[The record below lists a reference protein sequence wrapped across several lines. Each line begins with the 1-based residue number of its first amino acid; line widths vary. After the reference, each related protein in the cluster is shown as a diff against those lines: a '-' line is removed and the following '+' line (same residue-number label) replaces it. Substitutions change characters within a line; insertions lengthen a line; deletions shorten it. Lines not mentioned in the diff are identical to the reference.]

1 MGSEDST
8 DSSVSAQKEKG
19 TKFGSLLKGAFGS
32 MAKAVKG
39 SKPEK
44 RFFGREKVKDDYIE
58 SLECINGIH
67 SNNDPELPDITKRN
81 VMPGRFAKVEAPKVR
96 TEIRPKTYEV
106 MDEMPVEQEEMEDDL
121 EIVEDLSEEP
131 LTVSEVRTFV
141 EDPVTAEEPVIFA
154 EPAVFVREDDSVH
167 GIEFETETE
176 DECEVD
182 YFDFLPPMKATER
195 APVRRAP
202 QVKPSAEEIVDAD
215 DIQEEAESEEAEEE
229 VEDHGRTKEEVF
241 IDIFDDV
248 PGVSP
253 ISAAEEVHEVSA
265 VTVDEVQCETR
276 ISANDIETT
285 VSTEIDLDILDV
297 PTVFAVEVEE
307 TIVKAETIAE
317 AEIEEQMEVEVEAVA
332 EAKIE
337 EVIINIFD
345 DDPEVS
351 VCEEIDLDILDVPVT
366 SAVQEEEIECAEFVI
381 VPDVRIPTETTE
393 VPVIQET
400 QHAVPEAAIPAYG
413 HLSIDFD
420 AFDRAAES
428 PLDARFDVEE
438 VEHIIIP
445 QTEVSFDMNSLE
457 SVSVL
462 SFEAEAESERIDVQV
477 SPINVEIDFASL
489 ETPVSPINVEIDFAS
504 LETPVSPINVEI
516 DTASLTAARM
526 VTEMSAA
533 DHASYVPN
541 FILLSDEDVV
551 ETKTGSELSDMMP
564 ETILRAFDSEPEFLE
579 IDVLDV
585 AEESCDME
593 IDESEITDGPNY
605 LEIDISEM
613 MEFLEIDETEI
624 TEIEA
629 SVQNYLE
636 IDESEITEIE
646 ASVQNYLEIDES
658 EITDGPNYLEIDIS
672 EMMEFL
678 EIDETEITEIEASVQ
693 NYLEIDESEITE
705 IEASVQN
712 YLEIDESEITDGP
725 NYLEIDISEMME
737 FLEIDETEITEIEA
751 SVQNYMEID
760 ASEVMEFLEIDE
772 SEITDG
778 PNYLEIDISEMME
791 FLEIDESEVTEIRK
805 VAEPN
810 CSEID
815 ASGTEVPGVYA
826 IPVRE
831 AKVFASAETTEEKG
845 GIFFSFFTKEDKE
858 DNISI
863 SFGEVKE
870 DDDVMDDSNESVSA
884 RDDYAVTVSPTDG
897 SRKLFI

>member
-141 EDPVTAEEPVIFA
+141 EDPVTAEDTAIAA

-202 QVKPSAEEIVDAD
+202 HVKPSVEEIVDAD
-215 DIQEEAESEEAEEE
+215 NIQEEAEAEETEEE

-241 IDIFDDV
+241 IDIFDDI
-248 PGVSP
+248 PGGSP
-253 ISAAEEVHEVSA
+253 VNAAEEVHEVSA

-332 EAKIE
+332 EAEIE

-345 DDPEVS
+345 DDPEMS

-366 SAVQEEEIECAEFVI
+366 SAVQEEEIERAEFVI

-413 HLSIDFD
+413 RLSIDFD

-457 SVSVL
+457 SASVL
-462 SFEAEAESERIDVQV
+462 SFETEAESERTDVQV

-489 ETPVSPINVEIDFAS
+489 ETPVSPINVEIDFVS

-526 VTEMSAA
+526 VTEMSAT

-541 FILLSDEDVV
+541 FILVSDEDVV
-551 ETKTGSELSDMMP
+551 EIKTGSELSDIMP

-593 IDESEITDGPNY
+593 IDESEITDANY

-613 MEFLEIDETEI
+613 MEFLEIDE
-624 TEIEA
+624 
-629 SVQNYLE
+629 
-636 IDESEITEIE
+636 SEITEIE
-646 ASVQNYLEIDES
+646 ASVQNY
-658 EITDGPNYLEIDIS
+658 
-672 EMMEFL
+672 
-678 EIDETEITEIEASVQ
+678 
-693 NYLEIDESEITE
+693 
-705 IEASVQN
+705 
-712 YLEIDESEITDGP
+712 
-725 NYLEIDISEMME
+725 
-737 FLEIDETEITEIEA
+737 
-751 SVQNYMEID
+751 
-760 ASEVMEFLEIDE
+760 LEIDE

-815 ASGTEVPGVYA
+815 ASGTEAPGVYA
-826 IPVRE
+826 MPVRE

-870 DDDVMDDSNESVSA
+870 DDDVMDDSNESVSV
-884 RDDYAVTVSPTDG
+884 RDDYAVTVSPADG
-897 SRKLFI
+897 SKKLFI

>member
-489 ETPVSPINVEIDFAS
+489 ETPVSPINVEID
-504 LETPVSPINVEI
+504 
-516 DTASLTAARM
+516 TASLTAARM

-636 IDESEITEIE
+636 IDES
-646 ASVQNYLEIDES
+646 
-658 EITDGPNYLEIDIS
+658 
-672 EMMEFL
+672 
-678 EIDETEITEIEASVQ
+678 EITEIEASVQ